1 MLKTLMDA
9 FKIENIR
16 KRLGFTFLML
26 IVVRLGSLLPVPGLN
41 GKLISEQLFSGGEAW
56 DFLSSITGGSFESM
70 SVFTLSITPYITASI
85 IIQLLTIAIPK
96 LEEISKDGADGRK
109 LLNQITRYTTV
120 GLALAESSI
129 MAINFYRGNYLFP
142 GMDNALGVILIIITL
157 TAGSA
162 VLMWIGE
169 QITEHGIGNGIS
181 VVLVFN
187 ILSRLP
193 VDLASLYKQ
202 FMAGKTLPKAI
213 LAGVI
218 IVAVIVALVILV
230 VILQGAERKI
240 PVQYSKK
247 MGNGKT
253 MGAATSHIPL
263 KVNTAGVMPV
273 IFAQSLLQTPIVIC
287 TMLGKNGGPGFWGK
301 VYKMLSQGNWFNL
314 QDPLS
319 SIGVVVYIALLIVFA
334 YFYTSITFNPTEVA
348 ENMKKQG
355 GAIPGVRAGKE
366 TADYLNNVLKYIIFI
381 GAVGLTI
388 VALLPI
394 AFNGFFGASVS
405 FGGTS
410 LIIIVGVIIETL
422 KQIESLMV
430 VRNYKGFL
438 N

>member
-96 LEEISKDGADGRK
+96 LEEISKDGAEGRK

-193 VDLASLYKQ
+193 VDLVSLYKQ
-202 FMAGKTLPKAI
+202 FMSGKTLPKAI

-218 IVAVIVALVILV
+218 IAAVIVALVILV

-273 IFAQSLLQTPIVIC
+273 IFAQSLLQTPVVIC
-287 TMLGKNGGPGFWGK
+287 TLLGKNGGPGFWGK
-301 VYKMLSQGNWFNL
+301 VYKMLSQSNWFNL

-355 GAIPGVRAGKE
+355 GVIPGVRAGKE

-394 AFNGFFGASVS
+394 VFNGFFGASVS